1 MPPLRRVALLL
12 AVLLWGNTF
21 GPAQAQTGGPF
32 IFVHTIET
40 GPSNFPN
47 SAVPGLKLT
56 ATLSLLEA
64 DGSVIR
70 TRIKEGEAKLLL
82 GDQQYRGDFGVL
94 PPDWSVV
101 VLVDTSGTLGN
112 ASALNDFRAA
122 RDSLSRSLQNVP
134 DNTNLGLVTFGDR
147 APTVQELIKDR
158 EGLSKNI
165 ARLQAS
171 ARGSAC
177 LNDGLYE
184 AVNKLTGIQG
194 RKAVFAF
201 TASADNCNT
210 RPLQQVLDAA
220 RQNGVQLYAVG
231 LEGYAVS
238 QADLDTFTRP
248 TGGLGVMTSLSRLG
262 PTLDN
267 WVALLSNQWQVVW
280 TLCPPQG
287 EQNATLN
294 LMLEDTQ
301 TLSTP
306 LSFASD
312 QAYACPPR
320 VEVLGME
327 AATRATVRFNINIS
341 NREAVSSLE
350 AQIVNRDTG
359 RAVITQSLAD
369 FSDAIALPA
378 GDLQKDADYELTL
391 TALNANGQVLDTTDE
406 PFQFRYQ
413 PVAPELKI
421 AAVEAPTL
429 ERADFVIT
437 TTVQNPADFDIQYY
451 KAWLV
456 SEQDNSLVKGA
467 EATVPVGQPILI
479 PGEAVTTG
487 DYLVMAQ
494 ALDSAGQP
502 QAEAQPFKVAY
513 QQPSALDRLIFQLRQ
528 WQWAIAGLGALGIV
542 SIMGLAV
549 LIWVLVPKRGRVKTV
564 EMALPE
570 KARRTAAV
578 APAVE
583 SPPAPPASAKPAPS
597 AASARPAAPPAPA
610 KPAPSPEPAKP
621 TPPPASA
628 KPAPPP
634 TLAKPTPAP
643 APAAPPA
650 GPAPS
655 KAAAPQPQ
663 PAPDQAGSQRTILA
677 LPHATLNLIE
687 PATLTFSAVITKT
700 PFTVGRREGSDA
712 VLPVEYTSGV
722 SGEHVTIFFASGLW
736 YAQDD
741 KSSYGTTLN
750 GQPIPT
756 GQRVQIEDGA
766 VLGLGPMVKVQ
777 FRATRR

>member
-1 MPPLRRVALLL
+1 MRRFLPTKRLTPSLRLIALLL
-12 AVLLWGNTF
+12 AVLHWGTIL
-21 GPAQAQTGGPF
+21 GLAQAQTGGAI
-32 IFVHTIET
+32 IFVHTIATE
-40 GPSNFPN
+40 PSNFPN
-47 SAVPGLKLT
+47 TAVPGLKLT
-56 ATLSLLEA
+56 ATLSLLGA

-82 GDQQYRGDFGVL
+82 GDLQYRGDFGVL

-112 ASALNDFRAA
+112 ASAFNDFRTA

-134 DNTNLGLVTFGDR
+134 DNTNLALVTFGDR

-158 EGLSKNI
+158 EGLSKQI
-165 ARLQAS
+165 ARLQPS
-171 ARGSAC
+171 PRGSSC

-231 LEGYAVS
+231 LESYAVS

-391 TALNANGQVLDTTDE
+391 TALNASGQVLDTTDE
-406 PFQFRYQ
+406 PFQFRYEAA
-413 PVAPELKI
+413 APELKI
-421 AAVEAPTL
+421 VAVDVPTL
-429 ERADFVIT
+429 ERSDFVIT

-467 EATVPVGQPILI
+467 EAMVPVGQPILI
-479 PGEAVTTG
+479 PGEAVKTG

-513 QQPSALDRLIFQLRQ
+513 QQPSPLDRLIFQLRQ
-528 WQWAIAGLGALGIV
+528 WRWAVAGLGALGLV
-542 SIMGLAV
+542 SVMGLAV
-549 LIWVLVPKRGRVKTV
+549 LIWLLVPKRGRVKVV

-570 KARRTAAV
+570 KARRTASAV
-578 APAVE
+578 PAVE
-583 SPPAPPASAKPAPS
+583 SPPAPPA
-597 AASARPAAPPAPA
+597 PA
-610 KPAPSPEPAKP
+610 KPAPSREPAKP
-621 TPPPASA
+621 TPPLASA

-650 GPAPS
+650 GPAPA

-663 PAPDQAGSQRTILA
+663 PASDQAGSQRTILA
-677 LPHATLNLIE
+677 LPRATLNLIE
-687 PATLTFSAVITKT
+687 PAALTFSAVITKT

-750 GQPIPT
+750 GQPVPK
-756 GQRVQIEDGA
+756 GQRVQIEDGG
-766 VLGLGPMVKVQ
+766 VLGLGPTVKVQ
-777 FRATRR
+777 FRVTR

>member
-1 MPPLRRVALLL
+1 MRRFLTTQRCLPPLRRVALLL
-12 AVLLWGNTF
+12 AVLLWGKPF
-21 GPAQAQTGGPF
+21 VPAQAQTGGAF
-32 IFVHTIET
+32 IFVHTLET
-40 GPSNFPN
+40 GSSSFPN

-56 ATLSLLEA
+56 ATFSLLEA

-70 TRIKEGEAKLLL
+70 TRIKEGEARLLL
-82 GDQQYRGDFGVL
+82 GDLQYRGDFGVL

-112 ASALNDFRAA
+112 ASALNDFRTA

-165 ARLQAS
+165 ARLRAS
-171 ARGSAC
+171 ARLPC

-267 WVALLSNQWQVVW
+267 WVALLSNQWQAVW
-280 TLCPPQG
+280 TLCPPRG

-306 LSFASD
+306 LDFVSD

-350 AQIVNRDTG
+350 AQVVNQDTG

-391 TALNANGQVLDTTDE
+391 TALNANGQVLDATDE

-437 TTVQNPADFDIQYY
+437 TTVQNPADYDIQYY
-451 KAWLV
+451 KAGWSV
-456 SEQDNSLVKGA
+456 SRTMRPSKA
-467 EATVPVGQPILI
+467 PRATVPVGQPILI
-479 PGEAVTTG
+479 RWGRQDRRLPRDGSGPGQRRPA
-487 DYLVMAQ
+487 
-494 ALDSAGQP
+494 AGRGP
-502 QAEAQPFKVAY
+502 A
-513 QQPSALDRLIFQLRQ
+513 FQ
-528 WQWAIAGLGALGIV
+528 
-542 SIMGLAV
+542 
-549 LIWVLVPKRGRVKTV
+549 GRVS
-564 EMALPE
+564 AAQRSRPADLP
-570 KARRTAAV
+570 AAAV
-578 APAVE
+578 AVGDRWTGRARNCVGHRAGGVDLAACPKAR
-583 SPPAPPASAKPAPS
+583 ASQDCGD
-597 AASARPAAPPAPA
+597 
-610 KPAPSPEPAKP
+610 
-621 TPPPASA
+621 
-628 KPAPPP
+628 
-634 TLAKPTPAP
+634 
-643 APAAPPA
+643 
-650 GPAPS
+650 GPA
-655 KAAAPQPQ
+655 
-663 PAPDQAGSQRTILA
+663 
-677 LPHATLNLIE
+677 
-687 PATLTFSAVITKT
+687 
-700 PFTVGRREGSDA
+700 
-712 VLPVEYTSGV
+712 
-722 SGEHVTIFFASGLW
+722 
-736 YAQDD
+736 
-741 KSSYGTTLN
+741 
-750 GQPIPT
+750 
-756 GQRVQIEDGA
+756 
-766 VLGLGPMVKVQ
+766 
-777 FRATRR
+777 